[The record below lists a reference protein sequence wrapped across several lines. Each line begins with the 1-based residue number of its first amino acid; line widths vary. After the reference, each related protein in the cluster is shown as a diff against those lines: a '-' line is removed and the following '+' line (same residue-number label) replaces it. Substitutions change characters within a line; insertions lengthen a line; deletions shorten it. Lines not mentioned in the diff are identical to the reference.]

1 MTSTGYHRTGSH
13 NCHPERSKGP
23 LRPRERSLAALRM
36 TAGPYLAFVIPGT
49 KHHPTEKQ
57 APPPMEFLRT
67 ILRKNAPVVRDRLIV
82 ADIGL
87 IHRTVRGR
95 SSGEAGPYADRAEAS
110 PQCLLALI
118 SQPGEHRPEL

>member
-1 MTSTGYHRTGSH
+1 
-13 NCHPERSKGP
+13 
-23 LRPRERSLAALRM
+23 M

-49 KHHPTEKQ
+49 RHHLIEKQ
-57 APPPMEFLRT
+57 APPLMEFLRT
-67 ILRKNAPVVRDRLIV
+67 ILRKNSPVVRDRLIV

-87 IHRTVRGR
+87 IHRTARGR